1 MTLLDNP
8 IPRDWFDWTNAS
20 VGGAGLLFTIAAIW
34 QATGAKRA
42 AQEARQAVY
51 SRNASEDVN
60 RLERLALSLL
70 TAIEIGHF
78 DLALHIARDFIAECP
93 KVREHHRIWLGS
105 EGGKLEV
112 ASSHVRA
119 ISVGV
124 QNRKPKSGLIEIAQR
139 VVVDMSA
146 LAGML
151 NREIEE
157 KETP

>member
-1 MTLLDNP
+1 MILLDK
-8 IPRDWFDWTNAS
+8 IPRDWFDWTNCS
-20 VGGAGLLFTIAAIW
+20 VGGVGLLLTITAIW
-34 QATGAKRA
+34 QAHGAKDA
-42 AQEARQAVY
+42 AQDARQAVY
-51 SRNASEDVN
+51 RRNASEDVN
-60 RLERLALSLL
+60 RLKRLSLSLL
-70 TAIEIGHF
+70 TAIEIDHF
-78 DLALHIARDFIAECP
+78 DLAVHIARDFIAECP
-93 KVREHHRIWLGS
+93 KVREHHRVWLGS